1 MSITM
6 PNLPPNWCNDSNIYL
21 VDTKKDGVVLC
32 TTFLAL
38 NDDGVSISIDNDVV
52 FKSID
57 PLSESSH
64 YLDQETYYSSEE
76 IHSWELVRRV
86 MPSETENGLT
96 SYGSVI
102 SVSPTCIQVSF
113 GEQNSIN
120 DFFAQLASDET
131 KDKKVRTTLF
141 IQDSELN
148 YRSVSESTGKV
159 EYTPSDKENPIP
171 AHKVRLDG
179 WNDMKT
185 FVNQIC
191 KVGNIGKGV
200 KVTLTFLS

>member
-6 PNLPPNWCNDSNIYL
+6 PNLPPNWCNDSNVYL
-21 VDTKKDGVVLC
+21 VNTKKDGVVLC

-38 NDDGVSISIDNDVV
+38 NDDGVSISINNDVV

-64 YLDQETYYSSEE
+64 YLDQETYYSSDE
-76 IHSWELVRRV
+76 ILSWELIRRV
-86 MPSETENGLT
+86 MSGETENGLT

-102 SVSPTCIQVSF
+102 SVSPTSIQVSF
-113 GEQNSIN
+113 GKQDSIN
-120 DFFAQLASDET
+120 DFFAQLASAET

-148 YRSVSESTGKV
+148 YRSVSEATGKV
-159 EYTPSDKENPIP
+159 ECTHSETEDTLPVHQI
-171 AHKVRLDG
+171 RLYG
-179 WNDMKT
+179 WNDMQT
-185 FVNQIC
+185 FINQVC
-191 KVGNIGKGV
+191 KVGNVGKGV
-200 KVTLTFLS
+200 KVTLTFP